1 MTRREWHVALLRGI
15 NVGRAKRVAMADLR
29 GIVESL
35 GHRDVAT
42 YVQSGNVVLTAADDH
57 AEPAALASAL
67 ERAIAA
73 GSDVRPDV
81 VVLTRDA
88 LARVVANNPYAD
100 EDDPKHVHV
109 AFQQGG
115 ADDGAAEGSTT
126 SADDGLGTGITICWP
141 CVTLFGFLISGFA
154 ASSSSRVKTRARS
167 HIRRAASSPPARR
180 TLTIPPGRR
189 IWRATTS

>member
-1 MTRREWHVALLRGI
+1 VRTHVALLRGV
-15 NVGRAKRVAMADLR
+15 NVGGHGRIAMADLR

-67 ERAIAA
+67 GRAIAA

-115 ADDGAAEGSTT
+115 ADDGAAEATAAAVERARAKGSRDEGSVVDGVLYLHTP
-126 SADDGLGTGITICWP
+126 DGLGRSELAAQLTRRS
-141 CVTLFGFLISGFA
+141 VTTALGG
-154 ASSSSRVKTRARS
+154 
-167 HIRRAASSPPARR
+167 PATMRN
-180 TLTIPPGRR
+180 
-189 IWRATTS
+189 WATVTKLLALLHED